1 MLDTGA
7 SLEARGWLENTALHV
22 AAQAAQVN
30 IIHELLQRGLA
41 FDVTNAHGEHPIHL
55 AAGSFGDAEDIRHV
69 EILLEA
75 GVNIKKS
82 RTDEGCTAA
91 HYAAKSGSPE
101 TLRLLLD
108 AECPVT
114 KAKMNEDLRWY
125 TVNVGDT
132 LLELTAKSGCPLK
145 GALVLDRIM
154 AAR

>member
-1 MLDTGA
+1 M
-7 SLEARGWLENTALHV
+7 
-22 AAQAAQVN
+22 
-30 IIHELLQRGLA
+30 I
-41 FDVTNAHGEHPIHL
+41 NAHGEHPIHL
-55 AAGSFGDAEDIRHV
+55 AAGSFGNEDDIRHV

-82 RTDEGCTAA
+82 RTHEGCTAA